1 MRPIDKDAMITL
13 KVLRGRLTGQ
23 QYSTLKGQI
32 LSGDAAGAM
41 KGLMRLLRRRT
52 GGETACS

>member
-32 LSGDAAGAM
+32 LSGDADGAM

-52 GGETACS
+52 GGESACG